1 MLFKLFLAFTII
13 PIIEIYILIK
23 IGSIFG
29 AFISIIMVIITGII
43 GAYLARI
50 QGLNTF
56 LSIKDSLN
64 AGKLPSGELLDAV
77 LILVAGIFLLTPGF
91 LTDSIGFMLLIQTTR
106 TLIKFWLQRRFKTKN
121 MSNRP
126 EDTIIEQ

>member
-23 IGSIFG
+23 IGSVFG
-29 AFISIIMVIITGII
+29 AFISILLVAITGLM
-43 GAYLARI
+43 GAYLARL

-56 LSIKDSLN
+56 LRIQENLR
-64 AGKLPSGELLDAV
+64 AGILPSGELIDAV
-77 LILVAGIFLLTPGF
+77 LILVAGVLLLTPGF
-91 LTDSIGFMLLIQTTR
+91 LTDSIGFILLIQITR
-106 TLIKFWLQRRFKTKN
+106 NLIKLWLQRKFKNKDILK
-121 MSNRP
+121 RP